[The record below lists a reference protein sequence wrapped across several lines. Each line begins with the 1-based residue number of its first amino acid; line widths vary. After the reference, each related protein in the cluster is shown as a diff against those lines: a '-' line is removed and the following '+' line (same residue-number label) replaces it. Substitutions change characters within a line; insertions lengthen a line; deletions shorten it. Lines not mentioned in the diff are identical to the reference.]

1 MNPHRPCPGE
11 RPPGL
16 RAPRRQGKDLMVTI
30 RCSSQH
36 GARASGSP
44 RSCSAT
50 YWLANQSLEFS
61 EPLKSGGNHACLSY
75 CLDVMGPGLAAEPE
89 DGRGSPN
96 TAEAELTPP
105 HTPHLFTMPPAP
117 PVPAE
122 APPPMRRSL
131 TKEAEPVGEY
141 LGLLQGIG
149 LSECRGP
156 AKQVRGP

>member
-1 MNPHRPCPGE
+1 MSIPARGPGQ
-11 RPPGL
+11 
-16 RAPRRQGKDLMVTI
+16 AD
-30 RCSSQH
+30 
-36 GARASGSP
+36 
-44 RSCSAT
+44 
-50 YWLANQSLEFS
+50 QSLEFS
-61 EPLKSGGNHACLSY
+61 EPLKSGDNHACLSH

-96 TAEAELTPP
+96 TAEARRQAKAELTLP
-105 HTPHLFTMPPAP
+105 HTLHLFTVPPAP

-122 APPPMRRSL
+122 APPLMRRSL

-156 AKQVRGP
+156 AKQV